1 MNTPQKC
8 YICGKDIPE
17 EEDLC
22 FGCNEERYYTYEQE
36 LTEQEEDN

>member
-17 EEDLC
+17 EEDC
-22 FGCNEERYYTYEQE
+22 ASGVTKKDIIPMSKN
-36 LTEQEEDN
+36 